1 MRDKNKNV
9 NRAWVKKVP
18 VSHIKHVGLYDVLK
32 IIITC
37 FL

>member
-18 VSHIKHVGLYDVLK
+18 VSHIKHVGLDFMMY
-32 IIITC
+32 
-37 FL
+37 